1 MWGRAHCAPGAPSR
15 NHMIQKNAKE
25 AGWEVPSRK
34 TKHWDG
40 SLAQHMLTTSHR
52 IGGSLCGGERTAVG
66 CCLEDS
72 LAILPQS

>member
-1 MWGRAHCAPGAPSR
+1 MGPGALRARPPSR

-40 SLAQHMLTTSHR
+40 SLAQPDVDALCRAFPKRCKKMDDAQ
-52 IGGSLCGGERTAVG
+52 GGRLSY
-66 CCLEDS
+66 
-72 LAILPQS
+72 